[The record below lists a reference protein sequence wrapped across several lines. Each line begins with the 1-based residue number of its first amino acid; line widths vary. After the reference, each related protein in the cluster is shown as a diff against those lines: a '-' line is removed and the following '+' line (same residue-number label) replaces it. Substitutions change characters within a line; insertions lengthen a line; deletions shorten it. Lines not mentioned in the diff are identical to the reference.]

1 MCPACKSSALT
12 PKTHKG
18 MLSTK
23 ITLECDYCGAIYEKK
38 GEKYKL
44 TEIYDTE
51 SQFWQKYGQKT
62 LTENEWTRIANGGM
76 SDEETQLQ
84 EKKSAEIDL
93 VNFVNQLEQGD
104 VNLSPVTNP
113 PIILKKN
120 EEADLVLNGI
130 LLREPRAVRQT
141 YGGYGGPTFR
151 VAKGVSF
158 RLGSVAAHSES
169 HEELRD
175 IDKGTLVLTNKR
187 LIFIGSKRTNNID
200 LKKIIAI
207 EAYKDGIG
215 SQREN
220 KQKTEYFI
228 GTNNSTLTFTIN
240 RRSHRVPFIGPILKA
255 AIEGKIKQI

>member
-1 MCPACKSSALT
+1 M
-12 PKTHKG
+12 
-18 MLSTK
+18 
-23 ITLECDYCGAIYEKK
+23 
-38 GEKYKL
+38 
-44 TEIYDTE
+44 
-51 SQFWQKYGQKT
+51 
-62 LTENEWTRIANGGM
+62 
-76 SDEETQLQ
+76 
-84 EKKSAEIDL
+84 
-93 VNFVNQLEQGD
+93 
-104 VNLSPVTNP
+104 NLNPINNP

-120 EEADLVLNGI
+120 EEANLVLEGI
-130 LLREPRAVRQT
+130 SLREPRAVRQT
-141 YGGYGGPTFR
+141 YGGYGGPSFR

-158 RLGSVAAHSES
+158 RLGSVAARSES

-187 LIFIGSKRTNNID
+187 LIFIGSKRTNNIE

-228 GTNNSTLTFTIN
+228 GTNNSTLTFKIN
-240 RRSHRVPFIGPILKA
+240 GRSHTVPFIGPILKA